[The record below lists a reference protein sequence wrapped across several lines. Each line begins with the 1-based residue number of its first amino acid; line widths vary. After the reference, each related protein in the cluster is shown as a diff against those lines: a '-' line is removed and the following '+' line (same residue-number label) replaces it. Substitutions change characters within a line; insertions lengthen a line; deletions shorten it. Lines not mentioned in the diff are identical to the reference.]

1 MAKKAIIIG
10 ASSGIGRALVVE
22 LVSTGWQVGVTA
34 RRIDRLEALVDEF
47 PGRIV
52 TKQMDVCQTT
62 EALEAQALLIDE
74 MGGEIDLIIINAGV
88 GKVNPELDLSEDLA
102 MIDTNARAFAALSA
116 AACKYFES
124 QGHGHLAGITSIA
137 SERAGP
143 GVAYNASKAFAA
155 QYLEGL
161 RLRSIGRKTNVYV
174 TDVRPG
180 FVDTDMIDK
189 RRAFWVAPVDKA
201 ARQIVRAIEKRKRVA
216 YITKRWRLISWV
228 FRFMPERIFAIII
241 YGRNA

>member
-10 ASSGIGRALVVE
+10 ASSGIGRTLAVE
-22 LVSTGWQVGVTA
+22 LVRKGWQVGVTA
-34 RRIDRLEALVDEF
+34 RRIDRLEVLADEF
-47 PGRIV
+47 PGQIV
-52 TKQMDVCQTT
+52 AKQMDVCLTT
-62 EALEAQALLIDE
+62 EALETQALLIDE

-88 GKVNPELDLSEDLA
+88 GEVNPELDLSEDLA
-102 MIDTNARAFAALSA
+102 MIDTNARAFAVLSA
-116 AACKYFES
+116 AVCKYFES
-124 QGHGHLAGITSIA
+124 QGHGHLVGITSIA

-161 RLRSIGRKTNVYV
+161 RLRSIGRKTNVHV
-174 TDVRPG
+174 TDIRPG

-189 RRAFWVAPVDKA
+189 RRAFWVAPVEKA

-228 FRFMPERIFAIII
+228 FRLSPERIYARML
-241 YGRNA
+241 YGRNT